1 MTLKDLTV
9 GQSGIIKRVHT
20 TGALKQRFVD
30 MGLTKGT
37 KVTVIKIA
45 PLGDPIQLELRGYSL
60 SIRKDDAA
68 NIDLE
73 EVK

>member
-1 MTLKDLTV
+1 MTLKDLAV
-9 GQSGIIKRVHT
+9 GQSGIIKRVHS

-37 KVTVIKIA
+37 KVEVVKIA
-45 PLGDPIQLELRGYSL
+45 PLGDPIQLELRGYNL

>member
-1 MTLKDLTV
+1 MTLKDLSV

-37 KVTVIKIA
+37 EVAVVKIA

-60 SIRKDDAA
+60 SIRKNDAE
-68 NIDLE
+68 NIEME